1 MTLEFKATSSAL
13 GADVMGLDV
22 NNVSVDDAARL
33 RQGFLEF
40 LVLRL
45 RGTDLDDGRFLNFAR
60 VFGELELSPK
70 AIFDGEGWIKGHP
83 ELSQVSNK
91 KVAGKNIGSLS
102 NVELV
107 WHTDMSYIES
117 PPTASLLYALELP
130 SSGGNTS
137 FLNMYS
143 AYETLPGDL
152 KKIAESGSIRHD
164 ERYNSSGVVRS
175 GYSKEKVEDL
185 TLAPG
190 ACHPIVRTHPES
202 GRQALF
208 LGRRPNSWIVGM
220 PVDESEDALDALW
233 AHATANPNFTWTQNW
248 QLGDVIIW
256 DNRCAMHK
264 RDSFDDAEVRHMHRT
279 VIKGDKPFYRPATA

>member
-1 MTLEFKATSSAL
+1 
-13 GADVMGLDV
+13 
-22 NNVSVDDAARL
+22 
-33 RQGFLEF
+33 
-40 LVLRL
+40 
-45 RGTDLDDGRFLNFAR
+45 
-60 VFGELELSPK
+60 
-70 AIFDGEGWIKGHP
+70 
-83 ELSQVSNK
+83 
-91 KVAGKNIGSLS
+91 
-102 NVELV
+102 
-107 WHTDMSYIES
+107 MSYIES

-152 KKIAESGSIRHD
+152 KKIAESGVIRHD

>member
-1 MTLEFKATSSAL
+1 MTLEFKPTSSAL
-13 GADVMGLDV
+13 GADVQGLDV
-22 NNVSVDDAARL
+22 NNVSADDGARL
-33 RQGFLEF
+33 RQAFLDF

-45 RGTDLDDGRFLNFAR
+45 RGTDLNDDRFLNFAR
-60 VFGELELSPK
+60 VFGDLELSPK
-70 AIFDGEGWIKGHP
+70 AMFDGKGWIKGCP

-91 KVAGKNIGSLS
+91 KVDGKNIGSLS

-107 WHTDMSYIES
+107 WHTDMSYIET

-130 SSGGNTS
+130 NSGGDTS

-143 AYETLPGDL
+143 AYETLPDDL
-152 KKIAESGSIRHD
+152 KKIAEGGTIRHD

-175 GYSKEKVEDL
+175 GYSKENVEDL
-185 TLAPG
+185 TQAPG
-190 ACHPIVRTHPES
+190 AHHPIVRTHPES

-208 LGRRPNSWIVGM
+208 LGRRPNSWVVGM

-233 AHATANPNFTWTQNW
+233 AHATTNSDFTWTQDW

-256 DNRCAMHK
+256 DNRCSMHK
-264 RDSFDDAEVRHMHRT
+264 RDAFDDAEVRHMHRT
-279 VIKGDKPFYRPATA
+279 VIKGDKPFYQPAAA